1 MTTNSFMPM
10 VVEKV
15 AGGERSYDLTSRLM
29 KERMILIDGGVDTAL
44 AHVVCAQLLWLESQG
59 SEDIVM
65 YINSP
70 GGSVHDGL
78 KIADMMDMVR
88 CDIKVICSGMG
99 ASMGCYLTAKGT
111 KGKRFMTKNASLM
124 AHQVS
129 AGQSGHIED
138 MRASF
143 KHTDFLNDKLMGDL
157 SRIVGKEHEQFMLD
171 CNRDFWMTAEE
182 ARDYGTDGFVDG
194 VITGKD
200 KETGDLI
207 IEYRSSEKPVKATK
221 VTKAKKV

>member
-1 MTTNSFMPM
+1 MNYMPI
-10 VVEKV
+10 VIEKT
-15 AGGERSYDLTSRLM
+15 ADGLERSYDLASSLLKHRI
-29 KERMILIDGGVDTAL
+29 ILIDGGVDTNL
-44 AHVVCAQLLWLESQG
+44 AHVVCAQLLHLESQ
-59 SEDIVM
+59 SSADIVM

-78 KIADMMDMVR
+78 KIADTMDFVR
-88 CDIKVICSGMG
+88 CDIQTICSGMG

-129 AGQSGHIED
+129 AGQQGHIED

-143 KHTDFLNDKLMGDL
+143 AHTEFLNKKLMGEL
-157 SRIVGKEHEQFMLD
+157 SSIVGQDYEKFMQD

-182 ARDYGTDGFVDG
+182 ARDYGTDGFIDG
-194 VITGKD
+194 VILKKD
-200 KETGDLI
+200 TESGETIVELRDKKI
-207 IEYRSSEKPVKATK
+207 IRL
-221 VTKAKKV
+221 

>member
-1 MTTNSFMPM
+1 MGYMPI
-10 VVEKV
+10 VIEKT
-15 AGGERSYDLTSRLM
+15 ADGERSYDLASSLLKSRI
-29 KERMILIDGGVDTAL
+29 ILIDGGVDTNL
-44 AHVVCAQLLWLESQG
+44 AHVVCAQLLHLESQG

-88 CDIKVICSGMG
+88 CDIQTICSGMG

-111 KGKRFMTKNASLM
+111 PGKRFMTKSASLM

-129 AGQSGHIED
+129 AGQQGHIED

-157 SRIVGKEHEQFMLD
+157 ARIVGKDYKEFMYD

-182 ARDYGTDGFVDG
+182 ARDYGSNGFIDG
-194 VITGKD
+194 VILGKD
-200 KETGDLI
+200 PQTSELIVARRGGKEERL
-207 IEYRSSEKPVKATK
+207 
-221 VTKAKKV
+221 